1 MAKQLMDDEISLKRR
16 ARRRLI
22 GAGALAIV
30 IVVLLPMVLDSEP
43 KLVGQDIELRIPD
56 KDKVGEFMPK
66 MGVSSAP
73 VSVPVDSSP
82 LTVPAS
88 AVPGMPVVKSQVA
101 AASQQADKSK
111 LAPVKAETESVENNP
126 IEDRQHTPH
135 SGFVVQVGAF
145 TNADTAHQWQKKL
158 SKQNIKVYTEKI
170 GNKPRVR
177 AGPYATREA
186 ADNVYKNREAQ
197 GLKPTVSP
205 AY

>member
-1 MAKQLMDDEISLKRR
+1 MAKQLMDDEVGLKRR

-22 GAGALAIV
+22 GAVALAIV

-43 KLVGQDIELRIPD
+43 KLGGQNIELRIPD

-66 MGVSSAP
+66 MGMPSAP
-73 VSVPVDSSP
+73 VSVLVVSSP
-82 LTVPAS
+82 VAAPVSTVPS
-88 AVPGMPVVKSQVA
+88 LPVVTDQVV
-101 AASQQADKSK
+101 AASQVIESK
-111 LAPVKAETESVENNP
+111 LAPVKSETKPVGDIHIEN
-126 IEDRQHTPH
+126 RQPTPH

-145 TNADTAHQWQKKL
+145 ANADTAHQWQKKL
-158 SKQNIKVYTEKI
+158 SQQNIKVYTEKV
-170 GNKPRVR
+170 GGKTRVR

-186 ADNVYKNREAQ
+186 ADNVYKKLEAQ

>member
-1 MAKQLMDDEISLKRR
+1 MAKQLMDDEINLKRQ

-22 GAGALAIV
+22 GAVALVIV

-66 MGVSSAP
+66 MGIPSAP
-73 VSVPVDSSP
+73 VSVLEDSAPVAVS
-82 LTVPAS
+82 AS
-88 AVPGMPVVKSQVA
+88 AVPSVPVVEDQVVAESQA
-101 AASQQADKSK
+101 IKNK
-111 LAPVKAETESVENNP
+111 LAPVKPEAKPVGDVYVENKQP
-126 IEDRQHTPH
+126 PLR

-145 TNADTAHQWQKKL
+145 ANADTAHQWQKKL
-158 SKQNIKVYTEKI
+158 SNQNIKVYTEKVGDKI
-170 GNKPRVR
+170 RVR
-177 AGPYATREA
+177 AGPYDTREA
-186 ADNVYKNREAQ
+186 ADNVYKKLEAQ